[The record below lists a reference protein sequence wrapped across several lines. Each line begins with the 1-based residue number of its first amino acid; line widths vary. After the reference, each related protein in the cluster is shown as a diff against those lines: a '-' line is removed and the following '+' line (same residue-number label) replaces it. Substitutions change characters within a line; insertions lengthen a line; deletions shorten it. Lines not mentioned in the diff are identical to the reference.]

1 MEFKKILALSLS
13 IMILTPNL
21 ANASALNKVED
32 MQNNQSDLK
41 VFTDVLLQDKDE
53 DITNLIKET
62 NEHLEKE
69 HVFKAGPLV
78 SKIRNYYT
86 DNKELLKEEDQKEI
100 ENIILKYDRIYKKKE
115 ELQGLYDKMKEENY
129 DEALKTYENIDF
141 MGNENIYQ
149 KEITLMEIILNSKKE
164 DKATLDEL
172 KSLQDIIFEMK
183 DPNEANQI
191 INDFDRELVNEEQ
204 IAEYNKIIEYI
215 EDLKFRI
222 RLQEDMDN
230 LEARLDNPQPDYV
243 TTYTY
248 DTGISQDAM
257 TYSIDANR
265 FPEMI
270 KAAYNALG
278 TPYVWGGTSYGG
290 WDCSGFVYRMYA
302 DYLGIRLNRVA
313 QDQSY
318 QGREISGEPLKAGDL
333 VFFGNSRNS
342 ISHIGL
348 YVGDGNFIHAANP
361 QKGTRIDSLNAP
373 WYQNRLQVV
382 KRIVE

>member
-62 NEHLEKE
+62 NEHLEKG

-115 ELQGLYDKMKEENY
+115 ELQSLYDKMKEENY

-141 MGNENIYQ
+141 MDNENIYQ

-191 INDFDRELVNEEQ
+191 INDFDRKLVNEEQ

-248 DTGISQDAM
+248 DTGLSQDAM

-278 TPYVWGGTSYGG
+278 TPYIWGGMSYSG
-290 WDCSGFVYRMYA
+290 WDCSGFVSRMYA

-318 QGREISGEPLKAGDL
+318 QGREVSDLLPGDL
-333 VFFGNSRNS
+333 VFFGSSRSN
-342 ISHIGL
+342 ITHVGM